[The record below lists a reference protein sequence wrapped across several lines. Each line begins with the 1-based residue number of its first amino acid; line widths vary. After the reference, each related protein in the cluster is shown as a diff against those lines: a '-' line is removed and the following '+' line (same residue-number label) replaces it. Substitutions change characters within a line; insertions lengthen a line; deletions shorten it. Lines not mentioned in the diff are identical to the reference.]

1 MDRVPAKRG
10 GSEMQISEIRP
21 FGGRR
26 KSSGQYTFIAYDS
39 AERPNLMLIEVFT
52 QDLFRTGKAYSP

>member
-1 MDRVPAKRG
+1 
-10 GSEMQISEIRP
+10 MQILKYDL
-21 FGGRR
+21 FAGRR
-26 KSSGQYTFIAYDS
+26 KSSGQYTFIAYDA